1 MSTPIR
7 RSALTLLFALFAC
20 SDVEDSSRDETINEV
35 MTTVVLNFTADDG
48 TELEFVW
55 ADPDNTANPSIDTIV
70 LSDSADYAL
79 SLSFLNELEDPT
91 EDVTPEI
98 ADEDDQHFVFIT
110 GSAVTGPA
118 TQDNPDAIV
127 EHRYADED
135 DNGLPVGLDNDILTL
150 APGEGE
156 FTVTLRHMP
165 PQNKRVVKTAD
176 APELVATEGISAVG
190 GSNDVAVTL
199 PLTVE

>member
-1 MSTPIR
+1 MFSSVR
-7 RSALTLLFALFAC
+7 RSALSLLFALSAC

-35 MTTVVLNFTADDG
+35 MTTVVLNFAADDG

-70 LSDSADYAL
+70 LSDSADYSL

-150 APGEGE
+150 APGEGV

>member
-1 MSTPIR
+1 MSTPVR
-7 RSALTLLFALFAC
+7 LSALSLLFALSAC

-70 LSDSADYAL
+70 LSDAADYTL
-79 SLSFLNELEDPT
+79 SLSFLNELENPT

>member
-1 MSTPIR
+1 MSTSVR
-7 RSALTLLFALFAC
+7 LSAIPLLFALFAC
-20 SDVEDSSRDETINEV
+20 SDVEDSSQDENMNEV
-35 MTTVVLNFTADDG
+35 MTTVELTFTDG
-48 TELEFVW
+48 DGGESVFVW
-55 ADPDNTANPSIDTIV
+55 ADPDNTANPTIDDII
-70 LSDSADYAL
+70 LSDAFDYTL
-79 SLSFLNELEDPT
+79 SLRFLNELEDPMD
-91 EDVTPEI
+91 DVTLEI
-98 ADEDDQHFVFIT
+98 LDEDDEHYVFIT

-118 TQDNPDAIV
+118 TQDNPNAIV
-127 EHRYADED
+127 EHLYADED

>member
-1 MSTPIR
+1 MSTSVRLSVIP
-7 RSALTLLFALFAC
+7 LLFALFAC
-20 SDVEDSSRDETINEV
+20 SDVEDSSQNENMNEV
-35 MTTVVLNFTADDG
+35 MTTVELTFTDG
-48 TELEFVW
+48 DGGESVFVW
-55 ADPDNTANPSIDTIV
+55 ADPDNTANPTIDDII
-70 LSDSADYAL
+70 LSDAFDYTL
-79 SLSFLNELEDPT
+79 SLRFLNELEDPMD
-91 EDVTPEI
+91 DVTLEI
-98 ADEDDQHFVFIT
+98 LDEDDEHYVFIT

-118 TQDNPDAIV
+118 TQDNPNAIV

-199 PLTVE
+199 PITVE

>member
-1 MSTPIR
+1 M
-7 RSALTLLFALFAC
+7 
-20 SDVEDSSRDETINEV
+20 DDEH
-35 MTTVVLNFTADDG
+35 
-48 TELEFVW
+48 
-55 ADPDNTANPSIDTIV
+55 
-70 LSDSADYAL
+70 Y
-79 SLSFLNELEDPT
+79 
-91 EDVTPEI
+91 
-98 ADEDDQHFVFIT
+98 VFIT

-118 TQDNPDAIV
+118 TQDNPNAIV
-127 EHRYADED
+127 EHLYADED

-176 APELVATEGISAVG
+176 APELVATDGLSAIG

-199 PLTVE
+199 PITVE

>member
-1 MSTPIR
+1 MSTPVR
-7 RSALTLLFALFAC
+7 LSALSFLFALSAC

-70 LSDSADYAL
+70 LSDAADYTL
-79 SLSFLNELEDPT
+79 SLSFLNELENPT

-118 TQDNPDAIV
+118 TKDNPNAVV
-127 EHRYADED
+127 EHLYADED
-135 DNGLPVGLDNDILTL
+135 DNGLPVGLDNDILTI

-165 PQNKRVVKTAD
+165 PQNRRIVKTAD
-176 APELVATEGISAVG
+176 APELVATEGLSAVG

>member
-1 MSTPIR
+1 MSTPVR
-7 RSALTLLFALFAC
+7 LSALSLLFALSAC

-70 LSDSADYAL
+70 LSDAADYTL
-79 SLSFLNELEDPT
+79 SLSFLNELENPT

-118 TQDNPDAIV
+118 TKDNPNAVV
-127 EHRYADED
+127 EHLYADED

-176 APELVATEGISAVG
+176 APELVATEGLSAIG

-199 PLTVE
+199 PITVE

>member
-1 MSTPIR
+1 MSTPVR
-7 RSALTLLFALFAC
+7 LSALSLLFALSAC

-70 LSDSADYAL
+70 LSDAADYTL
-79 SLSFLNELEDPT
+79 SLSFLNELENPT

-118 TQDNPDAIV
+118 TKDNPNAVV
-127 EHRYADED
+127 EHLYADED
-135 DNGLPVGLDNDILTL
+135 DNGLPVGLDNDILTI

-165 PQNKRVVKTAD
+165 PQNRRIVKTAD
-176 APELVATEGISAVG
+176 APELVATEGLSAVG

>member
-1 MSTPIR
+1 MSKSVR
-7 RSALTLLFALFAC
+7 RSALSLLFALSAC

-70 LSDSADYAL
+70 LSDAADYTL
-79 SLSFLNELEDPT
+79 SLSFLNELENPT

-118 TQDNPDAIV
+118 TQDNPNAFV
-127 EHRYADED
+127 EHLYADED

-176 APELVATEGISAVG
+176 APELVATDGLDAVG

-199 PLTVE
+199 PITVE

>member
-1 MSTPIR
+1 MSTPVR
-7 RSALTLLFALFAC
+7 LSALSLLFALSAC

-70 LSDSADYAL
+70 LSDAADYTL
-79 SLSFLNELEDPT
+79 SLSFLNELENPT

-118 TQDNPDAIV
+118 SQDNPDAIV

-176 APELVATEGISAVG
+176 APELVATDGLDAVG

-199 PLTVE
+199 PITVE

>member
-1 MSTPIR
+1 MSTPVR
-7 RSALTLLFALFAC
+7 LSALSLLFALSAC

-70 LSDSADYAL
+70 LSDAADYTL
-79 SLSFLNELEDPT
+79 SLSFLNELENPT

-118 TQDNPDAIV
+118 SQDNPDAIV

>member
-1 MSTPIR
+1 MSTPVR
-7 RSALTLLFALFAC
+7 LSALSLLFALSAC

-70 LSDSADYAL
+70 LSDAADYTL
-79 SLSFLNELEDPT
+79 SLSFLNELENPT

-199 PLTVE
+199 PITVE

>member
-1 MSTPIR
+1 MSTPVR
-7 RSALTLLFALFAC
+7 LSALSLLFALSAC

-70 LSDSADYAL
+70 LSDAADYTL
-79 SLSFLNELEDPT
+79 SLSFLNELENPT

-118 TQDNPDAIV
+118 TQDNPNAVV
-127 EHRYADED
+127 EHLYADED
-135 DNGLPVGLDNDILTL
+135 DNGLPVGLDNDILTI

-165 PQNKRVVKTAD
+165 PQNRRIVKTAD
-176 APELVATEGISAVG
+176 APELVATEGLSAVG